1 MKLGYQ
7 QNQQSNANGFARAA
21 NKIAIFHILLM
32 KTIKIEREKMQQM
45 FLIHIFLSSKQQN

>member
-45 FLIHIFLSSKQQN
+45 FLIHILSSKQQN